1 MNLLDYH
8 MQSNQNGP
16 RVAVSLGEVK
26 DIVVPQSRC
35 LSTTTIQSYA
45 KDLVDCFSL
54 VHIERL
60 KKLVL
65 IPQKELAMVRGI
77 G

>member
-8 MQSNQNGP
+8 MQYNQNGP
-16 RVAVSLGEVK
+16 KMAISIGEAK
-26 DIVVPQSRC
+26 NIVVPQSRC
-35 LSTTTIQSYA
+35 LSTTTIQSSA
-45 KDLVDCFSL
+45 KDLVDSFSS
-54 VHIERL
+54 VHIGRL

-65 IPQKELAMVRGI
+65 IPQKELAMVRAI